1 MENTLIHIDIKK
13 TLLSSEGVMTLEV
26 NKDIQAGSFTALFGS
41 SGAGKTTL
49 LRIIAGL
56 TKPDSGIIQ
65 FGDEIWYDSK
75 SNINI
80 STQQRRIGLMFQ
92 DYALFPNMTVEQ
104 NIQFA
109 QVEKDYSYTKT
120 LLDILELTEFAKY
133 KPQHL
138 SGGQKQRVALARS
151 IARKPR
157 LLLLDE
163 PLSAL
168 DSAMRIM
175 LQDEISK
182 VHLMFESTTLMVSHD
197 LTEVF
202 RLADNVICI
211 ERGKI
216 TKEGNPQKV
225 FIDTG
230 VSGNFHIT
238 GQIASIEE
246 QDLVNII
253 TVITGNNNIVKIIAF
268 ENDINQL
275 SSGDRILILTNTFNP
290 IIKKI

>member
-230 VSGNFHIT
+230 VSGNFQIT